1 MNNLGMFPQFMAQ
14 MRGKDPNQ
22 IINQMIQSG
31 KINQQ
36 QLNMVQQQAQQ
47 MQGQFAQFK
56 NMFGF
61 K

>member
-1 MNNLGMFPQFMAQ
+1 MNNLGMFPQFMQQ
-14 MRGKDPNQ
+14 MKGKDPNQ
-22 IINQMIQSG
+22 IISQMLQSG

-47 MQGQFAQFK
+47 MQSQFAQFK

>member
-1 MNNLGMFPQFMAQ
+1 MNNLAMFPQFMQQ
-14 MRGKDPNQ
+14 MRGRNPNE
-22 IINQMIQSG
+22 IINQMLQSG

-47 MQGQFAQFK
+47 MQSQFAQFK
-56 NMFGF
+56 GMFGF

>member
-1 MNNLGMFPQFMAQ
+1 MNNLGMFPQFMQQ
-14 MRGKDPNQ
+14 MKGKDPNQ

-47 MQGQFAQFK
+47 MQNQFAQFK
-56 NMFGF
+56 GMFGF

>member
-1 MNNLGMFPQFMAQ
+1 MFPQFMQQ
-14 MRGKDPNQ
+14 MKGKDPNQ
-22 IINQMIQSG
+22 IINQMLQSG

-47 MQGQFAQFK
+47 MQNQFAQFK
-56 NMFGF
+56 GMFGL